1 MPRIVSLGVVYELG
15 CLIGS
20 SGLRVGRRKVEATEM
35 EQDNGFE
42 TLIVAVSVRSILQHL
57 NFAVEPLSHRI
68 ADRLSNVRDDIL
80 EVSLE
85 RVGNGN
91 ELR

>member
-1 MPRIVSLGVVYELG
+1 MEHDD
-15 CLIGS
+15 CL
-20 SGLRVGRRKVEATEM
+20 
-35 EQDNGFE
+35 E
-42 TLIVAVSVRSILQHL
+42 TLIVAVSVRPVLQHL
-57 NFAVEPLSHRI
+57 NLAVEPLGHRI

-91 ELR
+91 ELRSSRVRRPVEPAGEKGASA